1 MSTNESG
8 HAEVDG
14 LKVYYELHGGSP
26 AGDTA
31 PIVLLHGG
39 MVPIDMAF
47 TPDLIP
53 RFSKARPVIAIEQQG
68 HGHTADRPGPVTLE
82 RMIEDTSGVLKHLG
96 VKKVHLFGHS
106 LGGMIASGLCI
117 LHPDQVASATLAGSF
132 YRLDGMLP
140 ELVKMQTDPTH
151 VPSAEIIPL
160 LPTEQDFAGW
170 KATYDK
176 YNPDPSTFDDV
187 LAKLNVM
194 LGSWPGWTTEQM
206 KSIRAKVL
214 VAIGDNDFTRIEH
227 AAEMYRLIPE
237 ARLAILPHTTH
248 MNIIE
253 RGDWLEPM
261 MAELIAAAE
270 A

>member
-1 MSTNESG
+1 MSMKESG

-26 AGDTA
+26 VGGKM

-47 TPDLIP
+47 VPDLIP
-53 RFSKARPVIAIEQQG
+53 RFARTRPVIAIEQQG
-68 HGHTADRPGPVTLE
+68 HGHTADRPGPVALE
-82 RMIEDTSGVLKHLG
+82 RMVADTAGVLKHLG
-96 VKKVHLFGHS
+96 VAKAHFLGHS
-106 LGGMIASGLCI
+106 LGGMIATGMCI
-117 LHPDQVASATLAGSF
+117 LHPDQVASATLLGSF

-151 VPSAEIIPL
+151 VPSEEIIPL
-160 LPTEQDFAGW
+160 LPTEADFNGW
-170 KATYDK
+170 KSTYEK

-227 AAEMYRLIPE
+227 AAEMYRLIPD
-237 ARLAILPHTTH
+237 ARLAVLPNTTH

-261 MAELIAAAE
+261 IEERIAAAE